1 MPESLFLVRHAKA
14 GDRSKWDGDDR
25 FRPLTK
31 KGWRQAER
39 VCERIADLVV
49 PESGLRLVSSPY
61 VRCRQTIEPLSA
73 RLEVTIEDDTRLA
86 EGFRLDGALELV
98 MSLPHGSVLCSHG
111 DVIPEVITALQRRGA
126 EMLSDPDWRK
136 ASVWVLD
143 RHGTDVIAATC
154 WPPPQDDD

>member
-25 FRPLTK
+25 YRPLTK
-31 KGWRQAER
+31 KGWLQAES
-39 VCERIADLVV
+39 VCERIAAIVAATN
-49 PESGLRLVSSPY
+49 GLRLVSSPY

-73 RLEVTIEDDTRLA
+73 RLDVTIEDDDRLA

-98 MSLPHGSVLCSHG
+98 SSLPHGSVLCSHG

-126 EMLSDPDWRK
+126 DMLSDPDWRK

-143 RHGTDVIAATC
+143 RHGSDVIAATC
-154 WPPPQDDD
+154 WPPPADD